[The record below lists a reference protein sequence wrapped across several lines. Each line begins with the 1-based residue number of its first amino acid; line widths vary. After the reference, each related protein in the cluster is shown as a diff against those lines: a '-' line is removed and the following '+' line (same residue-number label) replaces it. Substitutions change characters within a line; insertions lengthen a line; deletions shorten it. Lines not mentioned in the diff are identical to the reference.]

1 MFAIAIDGPAGAGKS
16 TIAKAVAKELSIIYV
31 DTGALYRAVG
41 LYALSKG
48 KDTTN
53 VEDITALLSEI
64 KVELSYD
71 ENNVQSVLLNGENVS
86 SKIRTP
92 EISMAA
98 SNVSAIPS
106 VRKFLFDTQ
115 QNIAKTNSV
124 IMDGRDIASVVL
136 PNADVKIF
144 LTATPEDRARRRYLE
159 LLEKG
164 MQVEYEDIL
173 EDVKKRDY
181 NDSNRE
187 IAPLKPTEE
196 SIIVDT
202 TGFELEEAIDTLLN
216 VIINKLSQS
225 E

>member
-115 QNIAKTNSV
+115 QNIAKTHSV